1 MAFCSWEARC
11 AEVQQEET
19 HSDTTNTCGCL
30 EFSQVNQG
38 AEPEAQLEC
47 WPCQDEV
54 VEEEV
59 VTTSAG
65 GASTQC
71 RGIDCAEG
79 FLVSGAGAIRCRLVQ
94 TRGLLRQENKSVNTL
109 FHRKRILH

>member
-79 FLVSGAGAIRCRLVQ
+79 FLVSGTWSNTVPVGANQGSIAP
-94 TRGLLRQENKSVNTL
+94 EK
-109 FHRKRILH
+109 KA